1 MYILISKY
9 VYRLVVEKPEGEIP
23 LGKRRRRGDDI
34 KLVKN

>member
-23 LGKRRRRGDDI
+23 LGKHRCRGDYI
-34 KLVKN
+34 KMVKN

>member
-1 MYILISKY
+1 MYILIFKY

>member
-1 MYILISKY
+1 MYILIFEY

-34 KLVKN
+34 KMFTN